1 MAKQARLIPRKILS
15 SDERVVFESRPSAW
29 LYMKSAALAVLIMLA
44 AGAIFV
50 WPWVPGAPDLP
61 YLTEAFENADY
72 GDIAHWAFAGVAF
85 LALIYFIAR
94 WLRWSSTV
102 YAATDER
109 IITQRGIL
117 NKVYEDIP
125 VTMITNI
132 DMAQSLGKRA
142 LGYGTII
149 FSTQGMGGKKA
160 DMVWEAVPDPL
171 TVRRKLQEVMD
182 VRVKQKG

>member
-1 MAKQARLIPRKILS
+1 MSKKARLIPRKILS

-29 LYMKSAALAVLIMLA
+29 VYMKSAALAFIVMLA
-44 AGAIFV
+44 AMAVFA
-50 WPWVPGAPDLP
+50 WPWIPGAPDLP
-61 YLTEAFENADY
+61 YVTEAFEREDY
-72 GDIAHWAFAGVAF
+72 GDILHWAFAGIAV
-85 LALIYFIAR
+85 LAMLYFIAR

-109 IITQRGIL
+109 LIKQRGIL

-132 DMAQSLGKRA
+132 DLAQSLGKRA
-142 LGYGTII
+142 LGYGTMI

-171 TVRRKLQEVMD
+171 TVRRRIQEVMD
-182 VRVKQKG
+182 TRSKPRM